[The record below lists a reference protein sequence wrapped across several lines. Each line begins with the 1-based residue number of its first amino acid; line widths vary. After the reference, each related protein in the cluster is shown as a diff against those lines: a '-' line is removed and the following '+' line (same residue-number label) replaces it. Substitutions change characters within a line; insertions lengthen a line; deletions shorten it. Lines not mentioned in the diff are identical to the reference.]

1 MNSIQKKRLFII
13 ANPTHFVN
21 IKNYIEKYP
30 GGKNYAILTI
40 IYFEGLEELYESVK
54 NDKSFEL
61 LETFY
66 IDQNKNLING
76 YLDIFKKLRAVGK
89 LKRTY
94 NYFDE
99 ICFTNYGSWL
109 QNYIVQ
115 QFRTKKVILIS
126 DGAGIFKIIDLRMEN
141 KNFPFSGSKFF
152 IDKILKLSPIENLH
166 FFSQINVEVAKY
178 DSLEV
183 FKFKA
188 SVSSMVNDNK
198 IYFVGSPLVEL
209 NYLHSQHNLKYLKL
223 IKDRFKDYE
232 IIYFAHRR
240 EKEENLNEYE
250 FFGKIIRDTVPF
262 EERMEKDEVLPGIVI
277 SYISSVLI
285 NLPQI
290 YPQVKFYYLPLVIE
304 DIPSQSAF
312 ASNYFPLKENFR
324 KVKSIN
330 FSEFKID

>member
-1 MNSIQKKRLFII
+1 MNSNQKRLFII
-13 ANPTHFVN
+13 ANPTHFVT

-30 GGKNYAILTI
+30 GGENYVVLTI
-40 IYFEGLEELYESVK
+40 RYFDGYEDLYERVK
-54 NDKSFEL
+54 YDKSFEL

-66 IDQNKNLING
+66 IDQSKKSISG

-126 DGAGIFKIIDLRMEN
+126 DGTAIFKIIDLRMEN
-141 KNFPFSGSKFF
+141 RNFPFSGNKFF
-152 IDKILKLSPIENLH
+152 IDKILKLTPIENLH
-166 FFSQINVEVAKY
+166 FYSQINVEVAKF
-178 DSLEV
+178 DSLEIFT
-183 FKFKA
+183 FK
-188 SVSSMVNDNK
+188 SSSTSRVNDKK
-198 IYFVGSPLVEL
+198 IYFVGGPLVEL
-209 NYLHSQHNLKYLKL
+209 NLLHSQHNLEYLKL

-232 IIYFAHRR
+232 IFYFAHRR
-240 EKEENLNEYE
+240 EKEKNLNEYD
-250 FFGKIIRDTVPF
+250 FFGKIIRDSIPF
-262 EERMEKDEVLPGIVI
+262 EERMENEKELPGIVI

-285 NLPQI
+285 NLPQV
-290 YPQVKFYYLPLVIE
+290 YPEVQFYYLPLVTE
-304 DIPSQSAF
+304 DIPSESAL
-312 ASNYFPLKENFR
+312 ASNYFPLKENFK